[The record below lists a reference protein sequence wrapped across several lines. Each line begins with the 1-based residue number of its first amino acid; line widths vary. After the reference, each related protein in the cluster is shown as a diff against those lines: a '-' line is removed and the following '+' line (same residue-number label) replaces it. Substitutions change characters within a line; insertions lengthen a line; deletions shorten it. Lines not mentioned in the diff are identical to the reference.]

1 MSLEAIH
8 LYASELHI
16 RHTAI
21 LHPRRWRGLVNR
33 YSKESRQKS
42 SSIWTLCRVYKG
54 GIKRGEMSIKFCWR
68 AGVFGVN
75 GAAYV
80 RSFFFFPF
88 LFFATVGMY
97 STEDEM
103 PVERR
108 EECMLDQQ
116 QRRKWGDRVALFS
129 FCSSPFSLPL
139 YPSFVLL
146 FPSLLISS
154 LLSFPLFSFRA
165 QTNHRPRLKNK
176 YIYTYKRENKQLHF
190 SKLI

>member
-80 RSFFFFPF
+80 RSFFFSSFFFLQLLECIAQRMRCLLSVGRNACSTSNKGGSEETGLLSSLSVLPLSPSLCIHLSFSSSLLFSYHLFSPF
-88 LFFATVGMY
+88 L
-97 STEDEM
+97 
-103 PVERR
+103 
-108 EECMLDQQ
+108 
-116 QRRKWGDRVALFS
+116 
-129 FCSSPFSLPL
+129 SSPFERRQIIDLVWKINI
-139 YPSFVLL
+139 YIQIKER
-146 FPSLLISS
+146 ISNCI
-154 LLSFPLFSFRA
+154 FR
-165 QTNHRPRLKNK
+165 
-176 YIYTYKRENKQLHF
+176 
-190 SKLI
+190 S

>member
-80 RSFFFFPF
+80 RSFFFFF
-88 LFFATVGMY
+88 LFFLQLLECIAQRMRCLLSVGRNAC
-97 STEDEM
+97 STSNKGGS
-103 PVERR
+103 
-108 EECMLDQQ
+108 EETGL
-116 QRRKWGDRVALFS
+116 L
-129 FCSSPFSLPL
+129 SSLSVLPL
-139 YPSFVLL
+139 SPSLCIHLSF
-146 FPSLLISS
+146 FSSLLISP

-165 QTNHRPRLKNK
+165 QTNHRSRLKNK
-176 YIYTYKRENKQLHF
+176 YIYTNKRENKQLHF